1 MPISNFVNNVDID
14 KTQKK
19 KIKCNNILLINL
31 YLFSSSYIVLPVL
44 KFDNFVR
51 RAIRKNVSNLSYTCI
66 KIFECFGKY
75 GYPKKN

>member
-51 RAIRKNVSNLSYTCI
+51 RAIRKNVSNLSYI